1 MEITTCSKILKTFTQ
16 LLFIL
21 IFAILFA
28 IGINKYIFA
37 RADIEGTSMLNT
49 LNDKD
54 ITFVEKI
61 SSITHIVKRN
71 EIIIF
76 NSRNENNDL
85 FIKRVI
91 GIAGDKVQIKNGK
104 VYINGNKVSEP
115 YLSNNTITE
124 SGPFIE
130 NNVYTVPK
138 GYVFV
143 LGDNR
148 GNSTDSRFFG
158 PVNIKD
164 IKGHAIIRVYP
175 LNKMRIL

>member
-1 MEITTCSKILKTFTQ
+1 MENINYYKILKTSTQ

-21 IFAILFA
+21 ILAILFA

-61 SSITHIVKRN
+61 SSITHIVKRS

-91 GIAGDKVQIKNGK
+91 GIAGDKIQIKNGK
-104 VYINGNKVSEP
+104 VYINGKIISEP
-115 YLSNNTITE
+115 YLTNNTITT
-124 SGPFIE
+124 SGPFIG
-130 NNVYTVPK
+130 NRIYTVPK

-158 PVNIKD
+158 PVNIDD

-175 LNKMRIL
+175 LKNICIL

>member
-1 MEITTCSKILKTFTQ
+1 MEKNNQHRIFKTSTQ
-16 LLFIL
+16 LVFTLIL
-21 IFAILFA
+21 AILFA

-54 ITFVEKI
+54 ITFIEKI
-61 SSITHIVKRN
+61 SSMTHIIKRD

-91 GIAGDKVQIKNGK
+91 GIAGDKIQIKNGK
-104 VYINGNKVSEP
+104 VYINGHILSEP
-115 YLSNNTITE
+115 YLANNTITD
-124 SGPFIE
+124 SGPFIGDKI
-130 NNVYTVPK
+130 YTVPK

-148 GNSTDSRFFG
+148 SNSTDSRFFG
-158 PVNIKD
+158 PVNIDD
-164 IKGHAIIRVYP
+164 IKGHAILRVYP
-175 LNKMRIL
+175 FKKISLL

>member
-1 MEITTCSKILKTFTQ
+1 MENINYYKILKTLTQ
-16 LLFIL
+16 LTLTLIL
-21 IFAILFA
+21 TILFA
-28 IGINKYIFA
+28 IVLNKYIFA

-61 SSITHIVKRN
+61 SPLAHIVKRN

-91 GIAGDKVQIKNGK
+91 GIAGDKIQIKNGK
-104 VYINGNKVSEP
+104 VYINGNVASEP
-115 YLSNNTITE
+115 YLTNNTLTT
-124 SGPFIE
+124 SGPFIG
-130 NNVYTVPK
+130 NRVYTVPK
-138 GYVFV
+138 GCVFV

-148 GNSTDSRFFG
+148 SNSTDSRFFG
-158 PVNIKD
+158 PVHIDD
-164 IKGHAIIRVYP
+164 IKGHAILRVYP
-175 LNKMRIL
+175 LKNICIL

>member
-1 MEITTCSKILKTFTQ
+1 MEIVNYSKILKTFVQ
-16 LLFIL
+16 LLFIFIL
-21 IFAILFA
+21 AILFA

-37 RADIEGTSMLNT
+37 RADIEGTSMLST

-104 VYINGNKVSEP
+104 VYINGNSISEP
-115 YLSNNTITE
+115 YLNNNTITE
-124 SGPFIE
+124 PGPFIG
-130 NNVYTVPK
+130 NSVYTVPK
-138 GYVFV
+138 GYIFV

-175 LNKMRIL
+175 LNKIRLL